1 LADPQALT
9 RLDDMPSRE
18 DIVMSN
24 PIAQRLWNSFKPKR
38 TQAEPPRPDLHQQAE
53 RAALYASHGYF
64 HSSFSP
70 LLFPFVPEIPLE

>member
-24 PIAQRLWNSFKPKR
+24 PIAQRLWNIFKRDPVAAAA
-38 TQAEPPRPDLHQQAE
+38 QRPDTHEQAE

-64 HSSFSP
+64 HSSFTP

>member
-24 PIAQRLWNSFKPKR
+24 PIAQRLWNRFKPKR
-38 TQAEPPRPDLHQQAE
+38 AEAEPQRPDTHQQAE

-64 HSSFSP
+64 HSSFTP

>member
-1 LADPQALT
+1 
-9 RLDDMPSRE
+9 MPSRE

-24 PIAQRLWNSFKPKR
+24 PIAQRLWNRFKPKR
-38 TQAEPPRPDLHQQAE
+38 TEAEPQRPDTHQQAE

-64 HSSFSP
+64 HSSFTP